1 MPNQAQA
8 WVQAAEYLEG
18 RIQSTAEQK
27 PGRPRDMSPAAAH
40 AMRTIMPQI
49 VSSPRAWLLLRWLL
63 ASASRADVA
72 DGAAAAHAHAAREA
86 AARKIILIHA
96 DLVHEMC
103 TPSHAESNNGRP
115 HTQQLP
121 ARLPA
126 EDAHFVDQFLREVA
140 RRLLGRREGSTDLEV
155 LLDPTQP
162 RQGEVWAH
170 AAMHLMSRLQSAD
183 DPMLDLG
190 LAAAE
195 AMNAVIVELG
205 NTAIAWQSL
214 RQLLEDGKIGAS
226 TPSPAA
232 AAHSNAARVEAARK
246 LIMNHSNVLQDLLH
260 GPQTD
265 EATAQPVAYKDA
277 VHADAFLREVTR
289 RLLGCFEGANEIEE
303 RLDLKFPQQAAAW
316 VQAAAYIETRLKGE
330 ARTSR
335 ELDTNADRPALDTRV
350 SSARSLWRRAGDV
363 LLWRRMAPTAADAMK
378 AVIGEIRTLASAWL
392 ALRVR
397 LDDAKRDAA
406 IGVAAAHPMLAR
418 VEAARKIIT
427 NQHNVRLD
435 VCNTSSQLN
444 IYGDRMLTQLNLQRV
459 SVESSAFVDQFLR
472 EIARRLLGGMPELE
486 ARLKLENP
494 QQAMAWIQTAA
505 YLQGR
510 LQTTADQKPGR
521 ERDMGPA
528 AGDAMIAVMGEICD
542 SAQAWLTLRQQLGRV
557 GGATRDPEDAAA
569 AHSLAEHSMEA
580 REEAAR
586 KLILNH
592 SAVRMDI
599 TNPSMS
605 KSINGTKL
613 TQARSLLRLPYA
625 DAPHVDTFLRELA
638 RRLLGPKSTSRQEL
652 RLNPSQPPQARAWV
666 NAAKYLSQRI
676 MSQPQEYPGREPDM
690 SPEAAAAMKAA
701 IAELSALGT
710 EMLADMAARGLVATA
725 SAAMAPRTR
734 LLSSENHVEMTPPAE
749 AAAAAAPV
757 ASALSPSKL
766 VAQPTLD
773 EGRRAASLAIR
784 QLTKGNDSAFNKWI
798 SSKASLSMLEQWNEM
813 LLQSLSNP
821 EALATCCGRHFCN
834 YKLPDDMAGWMLNL
848 CILAESLPLA
858 FCLSD
863 AQTAGFPLIYI
874 NKKFSSVTGYSK
886 EECFGRNC
894 RFLQGPS
901 TDPVHGKQLLD
912 TLRAGQDSQIMMVN
926 YRKTGVVFENLLTM
940 AYVRD
945 NHDRRRYCVGLQLDL
960 TGLETDDGPWGAAAL
975 SSDEGRALIEET
987 RKKYVKLIKLLPQ
1000 KLPVPPPAPHVRN
1013 LEALPL
1019 ASGVEGG
1026 SGVEWECPQLQ
1037 KLAVSLGVSMPS
1049 TRGTNWVAVLYHLLD
1064 QSQHAVVAVDML
1076 TPGLPLD
1083 YCNEAFSALTLWPR
1097 NEALGKS
1104 CRFLQDQKT
1113 EPQVLSNM
1121 ITAIRRHEHFAQRI
1135 TNVRKDGSHFSN
1147 DLSLHPIFDSNNVC
1161 RLMVGMLGVA
1171 SDAEVSPPT
1180 LISLRKHLP
1189 SSPVDVALMPCE
1201 PSKFE
1206 PVPVVE
1212 QWKEHQGTNTK
1223 LIRLLWATEPDGALR
1238 QLLAMQ
1244 PMMAQHFVSSFA
1256 QFLAASQRTEDE
1268 KLLAKVL
1275 EQQRSGAW
1283 SPLAGRTCWG
1293 E

>member
-1 MPNQAQA
+1 
-8 WVQAAEYLEG
+8 
-18 RIQSTAEQK
+18 
-27 PGRPRDMSPAAAH
+27 
-40 AMRTIMPQI
+40 
-49 VSSPRAWLLLRWLL
+49 
-63 ASASRADVA
+63 
-72 DGAAAAHAHAAREA
+72 
-86 AARKIILIHA
+86 
-96 DLVHEMC
+96 
-103 TPSHAESNNGRP
+103 
-115 HTQQLP
+115 
-121 ARLPA
+121 
-126 EDAHFVDQFLREVA
+126 
-140 RRLLGRREGSTDLEV
+140 
-155 LLDPTQP
+155 
-162 RQGEVWAH
+162 
-170 AAMHLMSRLQSAD
+170 
-183 DPMLDLG
+183 
-190 LAAAE
+190 
-195 AMNAVIVELG
+195 
-205 NTAIAWQSL
+205 
-214 RQLLEDGKIGAS
+214 
-226 TPSPAA
+226 
-232 AAHSNAARVEAARK
+232 
-246 LIMNHSNVLQDLLH
+246 
-260 GPQTD
+260 
-265 EATAQPVAYKDA
+265 
-277 VHADAFLREVTR
+277 
-289 RLLGCFEGANEIEE
+289 
-303 RLDLKFPQQAAAW
+303 
-316 VQAAAYIETRLKGE
+316 
-330 ARTSR
+330 
-335 ELDTNADRPALDTRV
+335 
-350 SSARSLWRRAGDV
+350 
-363 LLWRRMAPTAADAMK
+363 
-378 AVIGEIRTLASAWL
+378 
-392 ALRVR
+392 
-397 LDDAKRDAA
+397 
-406 IGVAAAHPMLAR
+406 
-418 VEAARKIIT
+418 
-427 NQHNVRLD
+427 
-435 VCNTSSQLN
+435 
-444 IYGDRMLTQLNLQRV
+444 
-459 SVESSAFVDQFLR
+459 
-472 EIARRLLGGMPELE
+472 
-486 ARLKLENP
+486 
-494 QQAMAWIQTAA
+494 
-505 YLQGR
+505 
-510 LQTTADQKPGR
+510 
-521 ERDMGPA
+521 
-528 AGDAMIAVMGEICD
+528 
-542 SAQAWLTLRQQLGRV
+542 
-557 GGATRDPEDAAA
+557 
-569 AHSLAEHSMEA
+569 
-580 REEAAR
+580 
-586 KLILNH
+586 
-592 SAVRMDI
+592 
-599 TNPSMS
+599 
-605 KSINGTKL
+605 
-613 TQARSLLRLPYA
+613 
-625 DAPHVDTFLRELA
+625 
-638 RRLLGPKSTSRQEL
+638 
-652 RLNPSQPPQARAWV
+652 
-666 NAAKYLSQRI
+666 
-676 MSQPQEYPGREPDM
+676 
-690 SPEAAAAMKAA
+690 
-701 IAELSALGT
+701 
-710 EMLADMAARGLVATA
+710 MLADMAARGLVATA

-749 AAAAAAPV
+749 AAAAPV
-757 ASALSPSKL
+757 ASASSPSKL

-1000 KLPVPPPAPHVRN
+1000 KLPVPAPAPPVPNR
-1013 LEALPL
+1013 EALPL

-1083 YCNEAFSALTLWPR
+1083 YCNEAFSTLTLWPR